1 MKRVNSKSRNFG
13 KAIGAILLALVFAV
27 GGAVAGWYAHAQN
40 WFGLST
46 SEDPTD
52 EGGTSAGGG
61 LLVEPEEE
69 NGIHIAAAKL
79 TEEIAEAEGI
89 SLSASDVPN
98 LDQIYILTATVTPTS
113 ATASVKWSMAFS
125 NPSAEWA
132 TGKSPEDYVALR
144 PLSGQTD
151 ATSAKAIAECKEAFG
166 EQIKIT
172 CTAGEGEDAYGTCTA
187 DYAQRIVGMNVWFDI
202 VSQEAGGA
210 AIAQV
215 DLTAGEDIYIP
226 ISSEG
231 TENPSQGS
239 TNSQV
244 YELKAEP
251 VLSDVY
257 TVAETNAQCQV
268 SFLTTPAAEG
278 DTHRYFYNADAI
290 DEITESVTVGSALT
304 VEELLSTN
312 EVAAVSEEMFVAIRR
327 QGSNASKEIRD
338 AFNPRS
344 SLQFSSSSVT
354 GKWNGKLGAYYTF
367 DQIMMDDLGAS
378 AQYYSFGVDNMNKNI
393 ISSVKEMDVELLE
406 NYYSFIIQNGGHNP
420 EYEPREETLPGF
432 GPNDPSREEVLAALN
447 SLDEDVVLW
456 RVAANVTGT
465 YGSYTR
471 GDSFIMY
478 CTGEPEDA
486 IEIPISNEDPGEIV
500 F

>member
-1 MKRVNSKSRNFG
+1 MRKANSKSGNFG

-40 WFGLST
+40 WFGLSA

-69 NGIHIAAAKL
+69 NGIHIAATKL
-79 TEEIAEAEGI
+79 TKEIAEAEGI

-113 ATASVKWSMAFS
+113 ATASIKWSMAFS

-231 TENPSQGS
+231 TGNANQGS
-239 TNSQV
+239 ANSQV

-257 TVAETNAQCQV
+257 TVAETNAHCQV
-268 SFLTTPAAEG
+268 SFLMTPAAEG

-290 DEITESVTVGSALT
+290 DEITESVAFGSELT
-304 VEELLSTN
+304 VEELMSTY
-312 EVAAVSEEMFVAIRR
+312 EIAAVSEEMYVAIRR
-327 QGSNASKEIRD
+327 QCYTLNEGIRD

-344 SLQFSSSSVT
+344 WLQSPNNSVT

-367 DQIMMDDLGAS
+367 DQMMMTDLGAS
-378 AQYYSFGVDNMNKNI
+378 AQYYSFGVDTMNKNI
-393 ISSVKEMDVELLE
+393 ISSVEEMDVALME

>member
-1 MKRVNSKSRNFG
+1 MKRTNSKSRNFG

-27 GGAVAGWYAHAQN
+27 GGAVAGWYAHAQD
-40 WFGLST
+40 WFGLSA

-79 TEEIAEAEGI
+79 TKEIAEAEGI

-226 ISSEG
+226 ISSDG
-231 TENPSQGS
+231 V
-239 TNSQV
+239 TNSSGSANQQA

-251 VLSDVY
+251 VLSEVY
-257 TVAETNAQCQV
+257 TVAESNAQCHV
-268 SFLTTPAAEG
+268 SFLTSPVAE
-278 DTHRYFYNADAI
+278 DDSHQYFYNAEVI
-290 DEITESVTVGSALT
+290 DEIL
-304 VEELLSTN
+304 EEPTMEVVSSKKECKSLS
-312 EVAAVSEEMFVAIRR
+312 EDIYVAIRR
-327 QGSNASKEIRD
+327 TLSIQSIPNAFDPYGAWHGAGYSSNVMGEWQGKI
-338 AFNPRS
+338 
-344 SLQFSSSSVT
+344 
-354 GKWNGKLGAYYTF
+354 GAYYTF
-367 DQIMMDDLGAS
+367 DQHMVADLRAEAEYHIFYNNGFLGFQNKIMGEQEYANIFQLG
-378 AQYYSFGVDNMNKNI
+378 YYNFSYLINDPYFSEDI
-393 ISSVKEMDVELLE
+393 
-406 NYYSFIIQNGGHNP
+406 
-420 EYEPREETLPGF
+420 PREE
-432 GPNDPSREEVLAALN
+432 VVAALN
-447 SLDEDVVLW
+447 SLDEDTVLW

>member
-1 MKRVNSKSRNFG
+1 MKKVNSKSGSFG

-231 TENPSQGS
+231 TKNISQGS

-290 DEITESVTVGSALT
+290 DEITESVTQAFGSALT
-304 VEELLSTN
+304 VEELLSTD

-327 QGSNASKEIRD
+327 LGSNASKEIRD

-344 SLQFSSSSVT
+344 SLQFPNSSVT
-354 GKWNGKLGAYYTF
+354 GKWNGKLGAYYAF

-378 AQYYSFGVDNMNKNI
+378 AQYYSFGVDIMNKNI
-393 ISSVKEMDVELLE
+393 ISSVEEMDVALME

-420 EYEPREETLPGF
+420 EYGS
-432 GPNDPSREEVLAALN
+432 NDPSREEVLAALN

>member
-40 WFGLST
+40 WFGLCPP
-46 SEDPTD
+46 EDPTD

-226 ISSEG
+226 NSSEG

-244 YELKAEP
+244 CELKAEP

>member
-1 MKRVNSKSRNFG
+1 MKRTNSKSRNFG

-40 WFGLST
+40 WFGLSA

-79 TEEIAEAEGI
+79 TKEIAEAEGI

-231 TENPSQGS
+231 TLDGLYGGS
-239 TNSQV
+239 GNTQV

-268 SFLTTPAAEG
+268 SFLTAPAAEG
-278 DTHRYFYNADAI
+278 DTHRYFHNADAI
-290 DEITESVTVGSALT
+290 DEIMKDLPEGIGNDLT
-304 VEELLSTN
+304 VEELMSTN

-327 QGSNASKEIRD
+327 ILTIQSVPNAFMPRESFGSGSGTA
-338 AFNPRS
+338 
-344 SLQFSSSSVT
+344 T
-354 GKWNGKLGAYYTF
+354 GKWHGAEGAYYTF
-367 DQIMMDDLGAS
+367 DKYMLDDMRAQAEYYQFNYRAIFGLSGGIMSDRYGATS
-378 AQYYSFGVDNMNKNI
+378 EHYYGNI
-393 ISSVKEMDVELLE
+393 LT
-406 NYYSFIIQNGGHNP
+406 QGHNP
-420 EYEPREETLPGF
+420 EYDSD
-432 GPNDPSREEVLAALN
+432 DPSREEVIAALN

-478 CTGEPEDA
+478 CSGEPEDA

>member
-1 MKRVNSKSRNFG
+1 MKNVKSKSGNFG

-40 WFGLST
+40 WFGLSA

-69 NGIHIAAAKL
+69 NGIHIAATKL
-79 TEEIAEAEGI
+79 TKEIAEAEGI

-231 TENPSQGS
+231 TLDGLYDGS
-239 TNSQV
+239 GNTQV

-268 SFLTTPAAEG
+268 SFLTAPAAEG
-278 DTHRYFYNADAI
+278 DTHRYFHNADAI
-290 DEITESVTVGSALT
+290 DEIMEDVPEGIGSDLT
-304 VEELLSTN
+304 VEELMSTN

-327 QGSNASKEIRD
+327 TLAIQSVPNAFMPRESFGIGSGIA
-338 AFNPRS
+338 
-344 SLQFSSSSVT
+344 T
-354 GKWNGKLGAYYTF
+354 GKWHGAEGAYYTF
-367 DQIMMDDLGAS
+367 DKYMLDDMRAQAEYYEFTYTAIIGLRGGIMSDRYGATS
-378 AQYYSFGVDNMNKNI
+378 EHYYGNI
-393 ISSVKEMDVELLE
+393 LT
-406 NYYSFIIQNGGHNP
+406 QGHNP
-420 EYEPREETLPGF
+420 EYDSD
-432 GPNDPSREEVLAALN
+432 DPSREEVIAALN

-471 GDSFIMY
+471 GDCFIMY